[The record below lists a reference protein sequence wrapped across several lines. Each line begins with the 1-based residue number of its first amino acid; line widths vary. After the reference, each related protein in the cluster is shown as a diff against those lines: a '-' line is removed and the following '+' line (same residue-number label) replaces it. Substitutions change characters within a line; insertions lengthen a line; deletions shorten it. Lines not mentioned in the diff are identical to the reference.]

1 MFTLMTLMNIYR
13 VSKSI
18 NNMSKMEQFKE
29 DISMMFFGRS
39 VSLAKA
45 GNQCVCCGKLATE
58 FRDEISKREYRI
70 SSLCQHC
77 QDEVFAEPVED

>member
-1 MFTLMTLMNIYR
+1 
-13 VSKSI
+13 
-18 NNMSKMEQFKE
+18 MEQFQE
-29 DISMMFFGRS
+29 DISMKFFGRS

-45 GNQCVCCGKLATE
+45 ANQCVCCGKSATE

-77 QDEVFAEPVED
+77 QDEVFAQLPEEDWKKLQKKLEVSAWVL

>member
-1 MFTLMTLMNIYR
+1 MTLTNIYR

-29 DISMMFFGRS
+29 DISMAFFGRS

-45 GNQCVCCGKLATE
+45 GNQCVCCGKSATE
-58 FRDEISKREYRI
+58 FRDEISKREYQI
-70 SSLCQHC
+70 TSLCQKC
-77 QDEVFAEPVED
+77 QDEVFAELVDG

>member
-1 MFTLMTLMNIYR
+1 
-13 VSKSI
+13 
-18 NNMSKMEQFKE
+18 MSKMEQYQE

-77 QDEVFAEPVED
+77 QDEVFAQLPEED

>member
-1 MFTLMTLMNIYR
+1 
-13 VSKSI
+13 
-18 NNMSKMEQFKE
+18 MSNMEQYKE
-29 DISMMFFGRS
+29 EISMAFFGRS

-45 GNQCVCCGKLATE
+45 GNQCVSCGKSADT

-77 QDEVFAEPVED
+77 QDEVFAQLPEED